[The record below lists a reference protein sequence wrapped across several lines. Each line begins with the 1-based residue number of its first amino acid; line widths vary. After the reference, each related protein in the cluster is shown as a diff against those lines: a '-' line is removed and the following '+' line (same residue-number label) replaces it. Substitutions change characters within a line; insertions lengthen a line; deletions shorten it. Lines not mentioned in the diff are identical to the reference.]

1 LFFFALLSPPS
12 PCVAPLIL
20 DCIISRGVEYKGEK
34 QNSSLGL
41 TCLSLVW
48 MNLTGLMVKNS
59 YSVMFFTPVPPVGVG
74 DHNYCRNPDSSRRP
88 WFWFSFRHPS
98 AVPAEAEA
106 LNPSVAG
113 PLTESF
119 QPAQLGG
126 SQGEVAAL
134 RPVVGISQ
142 RVQTGSKKKKDLGTL
157 GYVFGILIM
166 AVIIILGVGITLGYF
181 YKRGRDLRKQHDQRV
196 HEREMQRITLPLSAF
211 SNSTCE
217 LVDENTIMI
226 IAEQDTTPAQKVL
239 CHWCGTP
246 GFTSWASSNP
256 G

>member
-1 LFFFALLSPPS
+1 MSWVTSASQLCTMF
-12 PCVAPLIL
+12 
-20 DCIISRGVEYKGEK
+20 
-34 QNSSLGL
+34 
-41 TCLSLVW
+41 LSLHAVF
-48 MNLTGLMVKNS
+48 LCAVAMVE
-59 YSVMFFTPVPPVGVG
+59 
-74 DHNYCRNPDSSRRP
+74 SS
-88 WFWFSFRHPS
+88 SGNEQ
-98 AVPAEAEA
+98 EAEA

-226 IAEQDTTPAQKVL
+226 IAEQDTTPAQKVRIESGDSQCSL
-239 CHWCGTP
+239 EPLKHELHKLKELKAVVLWTK
-246 GFTSWASSNP
+246 T
-256 G
+256 